1 MKLAKFQN
9 ASFWE
14 IFKNDIISTL
24 QLSYPIVIG
33 QIGIVLMGVADT
45 VMVGELGADDL
56 AAAGISNSIFF
67 IISIVGIGVMSLV
80 SPLIATAKSQ
90 NNPQESSLILS
101 NAFQIAFWLGLA
113 VSSII
118 IGLSFYFEI
127 FGQKPEVSKLA
138 VSYLIIIGVSSLPMF
153 IFLSFK
159 NFTDGLTFTKPAMYI
174 TFLGLGNNVLWNWI
188 LIHGKFGFPE
198 LGLDGAGY
206 ATLLTR
212 ILMAFLMYLFIIKS
226 RRLKAF
232 LPDFSLFRYNSLIS
246 NKIWKLGLPAGL
258 QYFFE
263 VGAFGGAAM
272 MIGWL
277 GTYQLAAHQV
287 AINLASVTYMV
298 AGGFAAAGSIRVGD
312 AKGEGSK
319 SKTLRYGS
327 SAMFLTII
335 FMGIACLV
343 FILFNQTLVGFY
355 QVKEQEVF
363 QMATSLLII
372 AGFFQLSDG
381 IQVVALGALR
391 GLEDVNIPTA
401 ITMVAYWV
409 IGIPFSYI
417 FGFILKWDV
426 QGVWIALSL
435 ALTFSAICLT
445 IRFYILA
452 NRSEYYLNFQ
462 KEDALKIAE

>member
-1 MKLAKFQN
+1 MKSTEFQN
-9 ASFWE
+9 TSFWKT
-14 IFKNDIISTL
+14 FKNDLISTL
-24 QLSYPIVIG
+24 KLSYPIVIG

-67 IISIVGIGVMSLV
+67 VISIIGIGVMSLV

-90 NNPQESSLILS
+90 NNSHECSLILS
-101 NAFQIAFWLGLA
+101 NAFQIAVWLGLA
-113 VSSII
+113 VSLVIVI
-118 IGLSFYFEI
+118 FSFNFEI
-127 FGQKPEVSKLA
+127 FGQKPEVAKLA
-138 VSYLIIIGVSSLPMF
+138 VSYFIIIGVSSLPMF
-153 IFLSFK
+153 VFMSLK

-188 LIHGKFGFPE
+188 LIHGKFGFPT

-206 ATLLTR
+206 ATLFTR
-212 ILMAFLMYLFIIKS
+212 ILMAILMYLFILNS
-226 RRLKAF
+226 RRLKSF
-232 LPDFSLFRYNSLIS
+232 LPDFSLFKYNSLIS
-246 NKIWKLGLPAGL
+246 NKIWRLGLPAGL

-287 AINLASVTYMV
+287 AINLASVTYMI
-298 AGGFAAAGSIRVGD
+298 AAGFAAAGSIRVGD

-319 SKTLRYGS
+319 SKTLRYGT
-327 SAMFLTII
+327 SAMFLAIL
-335 FMGIACLV
+335 FMGIACLAFV
-343 FILFNQTLVGFY
+343 IFNQSLVGLY

-363 QMATSLLII
+363 DIAVSLLII

-409 IGIPFSYI
+409 IGIPLSYV

-445 IRFYILA
+445 TRFYILA
-452 NRSEYYLNFQ
+452 NRSSYYLNFK
-462 KEDALKIAE
+462 KEEVLN